1 MLSCVGEMLIQSS
14 APTSVEA
21 AMTFASSHGEQEL
34 LCKWLPTKRWNSYA
48 ECSELPKEESEL
60 LIASNISANSGL
72 NLVKRRK
79 IQKNSVIMFPVEAE
93 TDEVRV
99 EKGSSKTRIE
109 YDDSVV
115 IALPAPTSIVGS
127 NKELRSKNIRS
138 SNPKMGVGCCK
149 RNTEGNDISNS
160 DISGLEVLD
169 EDPSVREFCVSV
181 LRSNGLLGAV
191 GECSVRSIASAE
203 VSGAGH
209 EISAIQLC
217 KLCGKADSTLTM
229 LLCDNCDEA
238 FHASCCNPRI
248 KILPTDNWFCQCCS
262 ILNSNVSQENSFL
275 KSPNSS
281 WIYGK
286 PRFEMGRIA
295 LMLKYPEPYTSR
307 VRIGESYQAE
317 VPEWSDQISSNLD
330 SFGEPLE
337 MDPAETVGLNVQFSN
352 QFSKPDS
359 ISNWLQCQE
368 VLNNN
373 DAEACVEETK
383 CGKWRRAPFSEVQT
397 DSWDCS
403 CAILWDPLHSD
414 CAVPQELET
423 DQVLRQLKYI
433 EELKSRLGVKQ
444 T

>member
-1 MLSCVGEMLIQSS
+1 MLIQSS

-21 AMTFASSHGEQEL
+21 AMTFAPSHGEQDL
-34 LCKWLPTKRWNSYA
+34 LRKWRPTERWKGYA
-48 ECSELPKEESEL
+48 ECSELPKEVSEL
-60 LIASNISANSGL
+60 LIASNISENSGL

-79 IQKNSVIMFPVEAE
+79 IQKNSVIVFPVEAE

-99 EKGSSKTRIE
+99 EKGSSKSLVE
-109 YDDSVV
+109 FDNSVV

-138 SNPKMGVGCCK
+138 SKSKMGVGCCN
-149 RNTEGNDISNS
+149 RNTEGSDISNS
-160 DISGLEVLD
+160 DISSLEVLD
-169 EDPSVREFCVSV
+169 EDPSAREFCVSV

-191 GECSVRSIASAE
+191 GECSVRSVASVE
-203 VSGAGH
+203 VSGTGH
-209 EISAIQLC
+209 EISVIQSC
-217 KLCGKADSTLTM
+217 KLCGKADNTSTM
-229 LLCDNCDEA
+229 LLCDYCDEA
-238 FHASCCNPRI
+238 FHPSCCNPRI
-248 KILPTDNWFCQCCS
+248 KILPTDNWLCQCCS
-262 ILNSNVSQENSFL
+262 NLNSNVSQENSFL
-275 KSPNSS
+275 KSPNNS
-281 WIYGK
+281 WMYGK
-286 PRFEMGRIA
+286 PRSEMGRIA

-317 VPEWSDQISSNLD
+317 VPDWSDQISSNLD
-330 SFGEPLE
+330 SFSEPLE
-337 MDPAETVGLNVQFSN
+337 MDPAKTVGLNVQFSN

-368 VLNNN
+368 VLTNN
-373 DAEACVEETK
+373 DTNVCVEGTK

-423 DQVLRQLKYI
+423 DQVFRQLKYI
-433 EELKSRLGVKQ
+433 EELKSRLGVKK

>member
-1 MLSCVGEMLIQSS
+1 MLIQSS

-21 AMTFASSHGEQEL
+21 AMTFAPSHGEQDL
-34 LCKWLPTKRWNSYA
+34 LRKWRPTERWKGYA
-48 ECSELPKEESEL
+48 ECSELPKEVSEL
-60 LIASNISANSGL
+60 LIASNISENSGL

-79 IQKNSVIMFPVEAE
+79 IQKNSVIVFPVEAE

-99 EKGSSKTRIE
+99 EKGSSKSQVE
-109 YDDSVV
+109 YDNSVV

-138 SNPKMGVGCCK
+138 SKSKMGIGCCN
-149 RNTEGNDISNS
+149 RNTEGSDISNS
-160 DISGLEVLD
+160 DISRLEVLD

-181 LRSNGLLGAV
+181 LRSNDLLGAV
-191 GECSVRSIASAE
+191 GECSVRIVASGE
-203 VSGAGH
+203 VSGTGH
-209 EISAIQLC
+209 EISVIQSC
-217 KLCGKADSTLTM
+217 KLCGKADNTSTM
-229 LLCDNCDEA
+229 LLCDYCDEA
-238 FHASCCNPRI
+238 FHPSCCNPRI
-248 KILPTDNWFCQCCS
+248 KILPTDNWLCQCCS
-262 ILNSNVSQENSFL
+262 NLNSNVSQENSFL
-275 KSPNSS
+275 KSPNNS
-281 WIYGK
+281 WMYGK

-317 VPEWSDQISSNLD
+317 VPDWSDQISSNLD
-330 SFGEPLE
+330 SFSEPLE

-368 VLNNN
+368 VLTNN
-373 DAEACVEETK
+373 DTNVCVEGTK

-433 EELKSRLGVKQ
+433 EELKSRLGVKK

>member
-1 MLSCVGEMLIQSS
+1 MLIQSS

-21 AMTFASSHGEQEL
+21 AMTFAPSHGEQDL
-34 LCKWLPTKRWNSYA
+34 LRKWRPTERWKGYA
-48 ECSELPKEESEL
+48 ECSELPKEVSEL
-60 LIASNISANSGL
+60 LIASNISENSGL

-79 IQKNSVIMFPVEAE
+79 IQKNSVIVFPVEAE

-99 EKGSSKTRIE
+99 EEGSSKSQVE
-109 YDDSVV
+109 YDNSVV

-138 SNPKMGVGCCK
+138 SKSKMGVGCCN
-149 RNTEGNDISNS
+149 RNTEGSDISNS
-160 DISGLEVLD
+160 DISRLEVLD
-169 EDPSVREFCVSV
+169 EDPSAREFCVSV

-191 GECSVRSIASAE
+191 GECSVRSVASGE
-203 VSGAGH
+203 VSGTGH
-209 EISAIQLC
+209 EISVIQSC
-217 KLCGKADSTLTM
+217 KLCGKADNTSTM
-229 LLCDNCDEA
+229 LLCDYCDEA
-238 FHASCCNPRI
+238 FHPSCCNPRI
-248 KILPTDNWFCQCCS
+248 KILPTDNWLCQCCS
-262 ILNSNVSQENSFL
+262 NLNSNVSQENSFL
-275 KSPNSS
+275 KSPNNS
-281 WIYGK
+281 WMYGK
-286 PRFEMGRIA
+286 PRSEMGRIA

-317 VPEWSDQISSNLD
+317 VPDWSDQISSNLD
-330 SFGEPLE
+330 SFSEPLE
-337 MDPAETVGLNVQFSN
+337 MDPAKTVGLNVQFSN

-368 VLNNN
+368 VLTNN
-373 DAEACVEETK
+373 DTNVCVEGTK

-433 EELKSRLGVKQ
+433 EELKSRLGVKK

>member
-1 MLSCVGEMLIQSS
+1 MLIQSS

-21 AMTFASSHGEQEL
+21 AMTFAPSHGEQDL
-34 LCKWLPTKRWNSYA
+34 LCKWRPTERWKGYA
-48 ECSELPKEESEL
+48 ECSELPKEVSEL
-60 LIASNISANSGL
+60 LIASNISENSGL

-79 IQKNSVIMFPVEAE
+79 IQKNSVIVFPVEAE

-99 EKGSSKTRIE
+99 EEGSSKSQVE
-109 YDDSVV
+109 YDNSVV

-138 SNPKMGVGCCK
+138 SKSKMGVGCCN
-149 RNTEGNDISNS
+149 RNTEGSDISNS
-160 DISGLEVLD
+160 DISRLEVLD
-169 EDPSVREFCVSV
+169 EDPSAREFCVSV

-191 GECSVRSIASAE
+191 GECSVRSVASGE
-203 VSGAGH
+203 VSGTGH
-209 EISAIQLC
+209 EISVIQSC
-217 KLCGKADSTLTM
+217 KLCGKADNTSTM
-229 LLCDNCDEA
+229 LLCDYCDEA
-238 FHASCCNPRI
+238 FHPSCCNPRI
-248 KILPTDNWFCQCCS
+248 KILPTDNWLCQCCS
-262 ILNSNVSQENSFL
+262 NLNSNVSQENFFL
-275 KSPNSS
+275 KSPNNS
-281 WIYGK
+281 WMYGK

-317 VPEWSDQISSNLD
+317 VPDWSDQISSNLD
-330 SFGEPLE
+330 SFSEPLE

-368 VLNNN
+368 VLTNN
-373 DAEACVEETK
+373 DTNVCVEGTK

-433 EELKSRLGVKQ
+433 EELKSRLGVKK

>member
-1 MLSCVGEMLIQSS
+1 MLIQSS

-21 AMTFASSHGEQEL
+21 AMTFAPSHGEQDL
-34 LCKWLPTKRWNSYA
+34 LRKWPPTERWKGFA
-48 ECSELPKEESEL
+48 ECSELPKEVSKL
-60 LIASNISANSGL
+60 LIASNIRENSGL

-79 IQKNSVIMFPVEAE
+79 IQKNSVIVFPVEAE
-93 TDEVRV
+93 TDEAGV
-99 EKGSSKTRIE
+99 EKGSSKSQIE
-109 YDDSVV
+109 YDNSVV
-115 IALPAPTSIVGS
+115 VALPAPTSFVGS
-127 NKELRSKNIRS
+127 NKELRSKNIHS
-138 SNPKMGVGCCK
+138 SKPKMGVGCCN
-149 RNTEGNDISNS
+149 RNTEGRDISNS
-160 DISGLEVLD
+160 DISRLEVLD

-191 GECSVRSIASAE
+191 GECSVRSVASGE
-203 VSGAGH
+203 VSGTGH
-209 EISAIQLC
+209 EISVIQSC
-217 KLCGKADSTLTM
+217 KLCGKADNTSTM
-229 LLCDNCDEA
+229 LLCDYCDEA
-238 FHASCCNPRI
+238 FHPSCCNPRI
-248 KILPTDNWFCQCCS
+248 KILPTDNWLCQCCS
-262 ILNSNVSQENSFL
+262 NLNSNVSQENSFL
-275 KSPNSS
+275 KSPNDS
-281 WIYGK
+281 WMYGK

-317 VPEWSDQISSNLD
+317 VPDWSDQISGNLD
-330 SFGEPLE
+330 SFSEPLE

-373 DAEACVEETK
+373 DTNVCVEGTK

-403 CAILWDPLHSD
+403 CAVLWDPLHSD

-433 EELKSRLGVKQ
+433 EELKSHHGVKK

>member
-1 MLSCVGEMLIQSS
+1 MLIQSS

-21 AMTFASSHGEQEL
+21 AMTFAPSHGEQDL
-34 LCKWLPTKRWNSYA
+34 LCKWRPTERWKGYA
-48 ECSELPKEESEL
+48 ECSELPKEVSEL
-60 LIASNISANSGL
+60 LIASNISENSGL

-79 IQKNSVIMFPVEAE
+79 IQKNSVIVFPVEAE

-99 EKGSSKTRIE
+99 EKGSSKSLVE
-109 YDDSVV
+109 FDNSVV

-138 SNPKMGVGCCK
+138 SKSKMGVGCCN
-149 RNTEGNDISNS
+149 RNTEGSDISNS
-160 DISGLEVLD
+160 DISRLEVLD
-169 EDPSVREFCVSV
+169 EDPSAREFCVSV

-191 GECSVRSIASAE
+191 GECSVRSVASGE
-203 VSGAGH
+203 VSGTGH
-209 EISAIQLC
+209 EISVIQSC
-217 KLCGKADSTLTM
+217 KLCGKADNTSTM
-229 LLCDNCDEA
+229 LLCDYCDEA
-238 FHASCCNPRI
+238 FHPSCCNPRI
-248 KILPTDNWFCQCCS
+248 KILPTDNWLCQCCS
-262 ILNSNVSQENSFL
+262 NLNSNVSQENSFL
-275 KSPNSS
+275 KSPNNS
-281 WIYGK
+281 WMYGK
-286 PRFEMGRIA
+286 PRSEMGRIA

-317 VPEWSDQISSNLD
+317 VPDWSDQISSNLD
-330 SFGEPLE
+330 SFSEPLE
-337 MDPAETVGLNVQFSN
+337 MDPAKTVGLNVQFSN

-368 VLNNN
+368 VLTNN
-373 DAEACVEETK
+373 DTNVCVEGTK

-433 EELKSRLGVKQ
+433 EELKSRLGVKK